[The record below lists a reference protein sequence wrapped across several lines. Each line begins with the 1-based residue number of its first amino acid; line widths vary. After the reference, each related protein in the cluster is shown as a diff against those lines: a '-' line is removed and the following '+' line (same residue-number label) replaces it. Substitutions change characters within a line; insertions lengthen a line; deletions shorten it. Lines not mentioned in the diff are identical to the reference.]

1 MTYNLDIHKQNELLY
16 QGKKDDKD
24 FEGKYDIEKITQ
36 TGFIAQEVEAAAKKV
51 NYDFNGVNIPKNSQ
65 ELYSVSYAEF
75 VVPLV
80 KAVQELE
87 TKNAALQSQNIALEK
102 RLQALE
108 NKLYFKN

>member
-1 MTYNLDIHKQNELLY
+1 MKLR
-16 QGKKDDKD
+16 
-24 FEGKYDIEKITQ
+24 ITQ

-51 NYDFNGVNIPKNSQ
+51 NYDFNGVNVPKTSQ

-87 TKNAALQSQNIALEK
+87 SKNNELELQNAALKTQNAIIEK
-102 RLQALE
+102 RL
-108 NKLYFKN
+108 KLIEEKLLK